1 MDFARIVMKPLQN
14 MNKKTRIE
22 QADKDVN
29 QARIVVLVKKK
40 DKEKCETL
48 IKIHGINLAHIFE
61 QAT

>member
-29 QARIVVLVKKK
+29 QARIVVLVKKRQRK
-40 DKEKCETL
+40 M
-48 IKIHGINLAHIFE
+48 
-61 QAT
+61 

>member
-1 MDFARIVMKPLQN
+1 LVPAKKNLQNSSEMDFARIVMKPLQN

-40 DKEKCETL
+40 TKKNV
-48 IKIHGINLAHIFE
+48 KHS
-61 QAT
+61 